1 MEITFTMFNIKFF
14 QVQLDWSRRNLSLP
28 IAYLFWIRF
37 RQSAKLSGFHLF
49 RVLVHD
55 LRFALQY

>member
-1 MEITFTMFNIKFF
+1 MGITFTIQFF

-28 IAYLFWIRF
+28 IGHVFWTRF
-37 RQSAKLSGFHLF
+37 CRSAKLSGFHLF
-49 RVLVHD
+49 GVNLLVHD